1 MRFVLKRL
9 ALFVV
14 ALFGLSV
21 VVFAAL
27 RILPG
32 DVASVMAGV
41 NSPPER
47 VTQLREQLGLNRPL
61 IAQYFDWMSALAR
74 GDFGTSILT
83 GRSVT
88 SLVGARASITFPLI
102 ILGLL
107 IALAIGLP
115 LGCAAVLAR
124 SATVRAV
131 FHVLAIVG
139 GAVPALWGGLLLILL
154 FGRGVGL
161 LDVFPSQGFPLD
173 GWGAPG
179 SAISALVL
187 PAVSVGIIVGASL
200 MRYTR
205 AALGDLASS
214 GYIDMAR
221 SCGMTRTQAVLRVG
235 LRLATPQLVS
245 VIGLTFAS
253 MVTGVMVIE
262 NLFALPGIG
271 NGLVT
276 DVGNRDLIAVQSE
289 LFLLAAF
296 FFDCRPRGRFAPPR
310 ARPASEN
317 RYRHYGGDRMS
328 NVRRATT
335 GGRRAAFV
343 IVLHSMWRRA
353 EGKFALIVLALW
365 LLIAIVSLFWTP
377 QSLWATD
384 GYHVWAK
391 PSAEHWLG
399 TDGTGADVFSWLLA
413 GSHTN
418 LVIVLLTVVA
428 SMAWGLLL
436 IAAMVARNAALASSS
451 VVVVD
456 ALISVPTVL
465 IALILAVPLGA
476 SIAVIVIACGF
487 GYGLNLARVAR
498 PAALLASRSSYVESA
513 LANGASGW
521 RVLISH
527 VMPNILPVLAV
538 QLSLSAGTAVLAE
551 SGLTY
556 LGIGVPSG
564 VPSWG
569 HSLATSVKLI
579 NVFPLTVVWPGLI
592 VTVVVVALNIFGD
605 VLRDAIDPVTNPALR
620 EIGGER

>member
-131 FHVLAIVG
+131 FHVLA
-139 GAVPALWGGLLLILL
+139 LL

-289 LFLLAAF
+289 LFLLTAF
-296 FFDCRPRGRFAPPR
+296 F
-310 ARPASEN
+310 
-317 RYRHYGGDRMS
+317 
-328 NVRRATT
+328 
-335 GGRRAAFV
+335 
-343 IVLHSMWRRA
+343 
-353 EGKFALIVLALW
+353 
-365 LLIAIVSLFWTP
+365 
-377 QSLWATD
+377 
-384 GYHVWAK
+384 
-391 PSAEHWLG
+391 
-399 TDGTGADVFSWLLA
+399 
-413 GSHTN
+413 
-418 LVIVLLTVVA
+418 LTV
-428 SMAWGLLL
+428 GL
-436 IAAMVARNAALASSS
+436 
-451 VVVVD
+451 VVD
-456 ALISVPTVL
+456 
-465 IALILAVPLGA
+465 
-476 SIAVIVIACGF
+476 
-487 GYGLNLARVAR
+487 
-498 PAALLASRSSYVESA
+498 LLH
-513 LANGASGW
+513 
-521 RVLISH
+521 RVLD
-527 VMPNILPVLAV
+527 PRLK
-538 QLSLSAGTAVLAE
+538 TATAITE
-551 SGLTY
+551 
-556 LGIGVPSG
+556 
-564 VPSWG
+564 
-569 HSLATSVKLI
+569 
-579 NVFPLTVVWPGLI
+579 
-592 VTVVVVALNIFGD
+592 VTA
-605 VLRDAIDPVTNPALR
+605 
-620 EIGGER
+620 

>member
-1 MRFVLKRL
+1 
-9 ALFVV
+9 
-14 ALFGLSV
+14 
-21 VVFAAL
+21 
-27 RILPG
+27 
-32 DVASVMAGV
+32 
-41 NSPPER
+41 
-47 VTQLREQLGLNRPL
+47 
-61 IAQYFDWMSALAR
+61 
-74 GDFGTSILT
+74 
-83 GRSVT
+83 
-88 SLVGARASITFPLI
+88 
-102 ILGLL
+102 
-107 IALAIGLP
+107 
-115 LGCAAVLAR
+115 
-124 SATVRAV
+124 
-131 FHVLAIVG
+131 
-139 GAVPALWGGLLLILL
+139 
-154 FGRGVGL
+154 
-161 LDVFPSQGFPLD
+161 
-173 GWGAPG
+173 
-179 SAISALVL
+179 
-187 PAVSVGIIVGASL
+187 
-200 MRYTR
+200 
-205 AALGDLASS
+205 
-214 GYIDMAR
+214 
-221 SCGMTRTQAVLRVG
+221 
-235 LRLATPQLVS
+235 
-245 VIGLTFAS
+245 
-253 MVTGVMVIE
+253 
-262 NLFALPGIG
+262 
-271 NGLVT
+271 
-276 DVGNRDLIAVQSE
+276 
-289 LFLLAAF
+289 
-296 FFDCRPRGRFAPPR
+296 
-310 ARPASEN
+310 
-317 RYRHYGGDRMS
+317 MS

-498 PAALLASRSSYVESA
+498 PAA
-513 LANGASGW
+513 
-521 RVLISH
+521 
-527 VMPNILPVLAV
+527 
-538 QLSLSAGTAVLAE
+538 

>member
-41 NSPPER
+41 NSPLER

-173 GWGAPG
+173 GWGTPG

-296 FFDCRPRGRFAPPR
+296 F
-310 ARPASEN
+310 
-317 RYRHYGGDRMS
+317 
-328 NVRRATT
+328 
-335 GGRRAAFV
+335 
-343 IVLHSMWRRA
+343 
-353 EGKFALIVLALW
+353 
-365 LLIAIVSLFWTP
+365 
-377 QSLWATD
+377 
-384 GYHVWAK
+384 
-391 PSAEHWLG
+391 
-399 TDGTGADVFSWLLA
+399 
-413 GSHTN
+413 
-418 LVIVLLTVVA
+418 LTV
-428 SMAWGLLL
+428 GL
-436 IAAMVARNAALASSS
+436 
-451 VVVVD
+451 VVD
-456 ALISVPTVL
+456 L
-465 IALILAVPLGA
+465 
-476 SIAVIVIACGF
+476 F
-487 GYGLNLARVAR
+487 H
-498 PAALLASRSSYVESA
+498 
-513 LANGASGW
+513 
-521 RVLISH
+521 RVLD
-527 VMPNILPVLAV
+527 PRLK
-538 QLSLSAGTAVLAE
+538 TATAITE
-551 SGLTY
+551 
-556 LGIGVPSG
+556 
-564 VPSWG
+564 
-569 HSLATSVKLI
+569 
-579 NVFPLTVVWPGLI
+579 
-592 VTVVVVALNIFGD
+592 VTA
-605 VLRDAIDPVTNPALR
+605 
-620 EIGGER
+620 

>member
-102 ILGLL
+102 IL
-107 IALAIGLP
+107 ACSSPWPSACRWAVRRYWP
-115 LGCAAVLAR
+115 AAH
-124 SATVRAV
+124 VRAV

-161 LDVFPSQGFPLD
+161 LDVFPSQGSR
-173 GWGAPG
+173 WMAGAHPVRRYQRWYCG
-179 SAISALVL
+179 CI
-187 PAVSVGIIVGASL
+187 GRHHRGASL

-214 GYIDMAR
+214 GYIDMAC

-296 FFDCRPRGRFAPPR
+296 FLTVGSCRFAPPR

-317 RYRHYGGDRMS
+317 RYRHY
-328 NVRRATT
+328 RRCT
-335 GGRRAAFV
+335 
-343 IVLHSMWRRA
+343 
-353 EGKFALIVLALW
+353 
-365 LLIAIVSLFWTP
+365 
-377 QSLWATD
+377 
-384 GYHVWAK
+384 
-391 PSAEHWLG
+391 
-399 TDGTGADVFSWLLA
+399 
-413 GSHTN
+413 
-418 LVIVLLTVVA
+418 
-428 SMAWGLLL
+428 
-436 IAAMVARNAALASSS
+436 RN
-451 VVVVD
+451 
-456 ALISVPTVL
+456 
-465 IALILAVPLGA
+465 
-476 SIAVIVIACGF
+476 
-487 GYGLNLARVAR
+487 
-498 PAALLASRSSYVESA
+498 
-513 LANGASGW
+513 
-521 RVLISH
+521 
-527 VMPNILPVLAV
+527 
-538 QLSLSAGTAVLAE
+538 
-551 SGLTY
+551 
-556 LGIGVPSG
+556 
-564 VPSWG
+564 
-569 HSLATSVKLI
+569 
-579 NVFPLTVVWPGLI
+579 
-592 VTVVVVALNIFGD
+592 
-605 VLRDAIDPVTNPALR
+605 
-620 EIGGER
+620 

>member
-161 LDVFPSQGFPLD
+161 LDVFPSH
-173 GWGAPG
+173 
-179 SAISALVL
+179 
-187 PAVSVGIIVGASL
+187 
-200 MRYTR
+200 TR

-296 FFDCRPRGRFAPPR
+296 F
-310 ARPASEN
+310 
-317 RYRHYGGDRMS
+317 
-328 NVRRATT
+328 
-335 GGRRAAFV
+335 
-343 IVLHSMWRRA
+343 
-353 EGKFALIVLALW
+353 
-365 LLIAIVSLFWTP
+365 
-377 QSLWATD
+377 
-384 GYHVWAK
+384 
-391 PSAEHWLG
+391 
-399 TDGTGADVFSWLLA
+399 
-413 GSHTN
+413 
-418 LVIVLLTVVA
+418 LTV
-428 SMAWGLLL
+428 GL
-436 IAAMVARNAALASSS
+436 
-451 VVVVD
+451 VVD
-456 ALISVPTVL
+456 
-465 IALILAVPLGA
+465 
-476 SIAVIVIACGF
+476 
-487 GYGLNLARVAR
+487 
-498 PAALLASRSSYVESA
+498 LLH
-513 LANGASGW
+513 
-521 RVLISH
+521 RVLD
-527 VMPNILPVLAV
+527 PRLK
-538 QLSLSAGTAVLAE
+538 TATAITE
-551 SGLTY
+551 
-556 LGIGVPSG
+556 
-564 VPSWG
+564 
-569 HSLATSVKLI
+569 
-579 NVFPLTVVWPGLI
+579 
-592 VTVVVVALNIFGD
+592 VTA
-605 VLRDAIDPVTNPALR
+605 
-620 EIGGER
+620 

>member
-1 MRFVLKRL
+1 
-9 ALFVV
+9 
-14 ALFGLSV
+14 
-21 VVFAAL
+21 
-27 RILPG
+27 
-32 DVASVMAGV
+32 
-41 NSPPER
+41 
-47 VTQLREQLGLNRPL
+47 
-61 IAQYFDWMSALAR
+61 
-74 GDFGTSILT
+74 
-83 GRSVT
+83 
-88 SLVGARASITFPLI
+88 
-102 ILGLL
+102 
-107 IALAIGLP
+107 
-115 LGCAAVLAR
+115 
-124 SATVRAV
+124 
-131 FHVLAIVG
+131 
-139 GAVPALWGGLLLILL
+139 
-154 FGRGVGL
+154 
-161 LDVFPSQGFPLD
+161 
-173 GWGAPG
+173 
-179 SAISALVL
+179 
-187 PAVSVGIIVGASL
+187 
-200 MRYTR
+200 
-205 AALGDLASS
+205 
-214 GYIDMAR
+214 
-221 SCGMTRTQAVLRVG
+221 
-235 LRLATPQLVS
+235 
-245 VIGLTFAS
+245 
-253 MVTGVMVIE
+253 
-262 NLFALPGIG
+262 
-271 NGLVT
+271 
-276 DVGNRDLIAVQSE
+276 
-289 LFLLAAF
+289 
-296 FFDCRPRGRFAPPR
+296 
-310 ARPASEN
+310 
-317 RYRHYGGDRMS
+317 MS

-556 LGIGVPSG
+556 LGIGVPSAIQYAIFQVANLFIQFG
-564 VPSWG
+564 VNSFDATMVAG
-569 HSLATSVKLI
+569 NSAAANADGLVYDVMAAFYTACSSFIGQNYGAGNKERVRNSYFVSLAYSFGI
-579 NVFPLTVVWPGLI
+579 GLVI
-592 VTVVVVALNIFGD
+592 GVTLEIFGTQFLSIFTTEQA
-605 VLRDAIDPVTNPALR
+605 VVDAGMKRLGIMGFSYCVSAFMDAAIAASRGLGKSVVPTIIVIMGSCVFRIIWVYTIFAYFKTIPSLYLLYVFSWSITAIVEMIYFKVIYHKQMTALR
-620 EIGGER
+620 TA

>member
-187 PAVSVGIIVGASL
+187 PAASL

-205 AALGDLASS
+205 AVLGDLASS

-289 LFLLAAF
+289 LFLLTAF
-296 FFDCRPRGRFAPPR
+296 F
-310 ARPASEN
+310 
-317 RYRHYGGDRMS
+317 
-328 NVRRATT
+328 
-335 GGRRAAFV
+335 
-343 IVLHSMWRRA
+343 
-353 EGKFALIVLALW
+353 
-365 LLIAIVSLFWTP
+365 
-377 QSLWATD
+377 
-384 GYHVWAK
+384 
-391 PSAEHWLG
+391 
-399 TDGTGADVFSWLLA
+399 
-413 GSHTN
+413 
-418 LVIVLLTVVA
+418 LTV
-428 SMAWGLLL
+428 GL
-436 IAAMVARNAALASSS
+436 
-451 VVVVD
+451 VVD
-456 ALISVPTVL
+456 
-465 IALILAVPLGA
+465 
-476 SIAVIVIACGF
+476 
-487 GYGLNLARVAR
+487 
-498 PAALLASRSSYVESA
+498 LLH
-513 LANGASGW
+513 
-521 RVLISH
+521 RVLD
-527 VMPNILPVLAV
+527 PRLK
-538 QLSLSAGTAVLAE
+538 TATAITE
-551 SGLTY
+551 
-556 LGIGVPSG
+556 
-564 VPSWG
+564 
-569 HSLATSVKLI
+569 
-579 NVFPLTVVWPGLI
+579 
-592 VTVVVVALNIFGD
+592 VTA
-605 VLRDAIDPVTNPALR
+605 
-620 EIGGER
+620 